1 MKNTTQYIALFGS
14 RIFEQVPLQFI
25 NEFREAA
32 LQRGYKL
39 LIFTT
44 YAETP
49 ENNEG
54 FWGEY
59 QIIHLIEYFQVQAFV
74 LLTDTIRYDGLTD
87 NILKITKKRGIPAF
101 SVGSRELDC
110 YNLTIDYSSGFEQMV
125 RHVVEDHGCRI
136 VDMIAGGKGEYYSE
150 MRVRAY
156 RKVLEENG
164 IAFEEERLVYGEF
177 WEIPTRAAMK
187 QILESPL
194 PFPEAIV
201 CANDTMA
208 ITACSILAERGYR
221 VPEDVIV
228 TGFDGIRDAKYH
240 YPVISTCEPDYAE
253 PILTIFEEMEYYKAH
268 GKFKAAGG
276 TIVFKIVK
284 DESCGCHVPDKRNGI
299 QMNYLASSLTDSDR
313 HIVAMNSLG
322 MAVCEA
328 DSIMRIAR
336 EIPVHFQPWNQCFR
350 FACVKRE
357 LLEGY
362 EVPESMQE
370 MVTLMRMEEGKF
382 ERPGEVFPVE
392 EIMPRMEEAM
402 LDNHPIDTFYIR
414 LLTTGMQV
422 YGYLIEGTQ
431 GLDARTLQRSNEF
444 TMYLSNMINIVL
456 HNAELS
462 EAYNRIAELSI
473 RDSLTGLLN
482 RRGFDQMLGK
492 HLLKQERKILFL
504 FSADMDRLKYINDTF
519 GHAEGDFAIKTVA
532 HAIEKAGGQECVC
545 ARFGGDEFVCAIVG
559 SREGEYTEEDFCK
572 RVDEVIAATRGV
584 EEKPYPIQVSIG
596 CSSMEIHEGLER
608 DKMFLAADRIMYE
621 KKAARK
627 RAMIS

>member
-164 IAFEEERLVYGEF
+164 IA
-177 WEIPTRAAMK
+177 
-187 QILESPL
+187 
-194 PFPEAIV
+194 
-201 CANDTMA
+201 
-208 ITACSILAERGYR
+208 
-221 VPEDVIV
+221 
-228 TGFDGIRDAKYH
+228 
-240 YPVISTCEPDYAE
+240 
-253 PILTIFEEMEYYKAH
+253 
-268 GKFKAAGG
+268 
-276 TIVFKIVK
+276 
-284 DESCGCHVPDKRNGI
+284 
-299 QMNYLASSLTDSDR
+299 
-313 HIVAMNSLG
+313 
-322 MAVCEA
+322 
-328 DSIMRIAR
+328 R

-370 MVTLMRMEEGKF
+370 MATLMRMEEGKF

-422 YGYLIEGTQ
+422 YGYLIEGTR

-462 EAYNRIAELSI
+462 EADNRIAELSI

-482 RRGFDQMLGK
+482 RRGFDQMLEK
-492 HLLKQERKILFL
+492 HLLKQEGKILFL

-519 GHAEGDFAIKTVA
+519 GHAEGDFAIKTLA
-532 HAIEKAGGQECVC
+532 HAIEKAGGQESVC

-572 RVDEVIAATRGV
+572 RVDEAIAVTRGV
-584 EEKPYPIQVSIG
+584 GEKPYPIQVSIG
-596 CSSMEIHEGLER
+596 CSSMGIHEGLER

-627 RAMIS
+627 RARIS

>member
-32 LQRGYKL
+32 IQRGYKI

-59 QIIHLIEYFQVQAFV
+59 QVIHLLEYFQVQAFV
-74 LLTDTIRYDGLTD
+74 LLTDTIKYDGLAD
-87 NILKITKKRGIPAF
+87 NIIKIAKKRGLPAF
-101 SVGSRELDC
+101 SIGTRELDC

-136 VDMIAGGKGEYYSE
+136 VDMIAGDKGEYYSE
-150 MRVRAY
+150 MRVCAY

-164 IAFEEERLVYGEF
+164 ITFEEERLVYGGF
-177 WEIPTRAAMK
+177 WEIPTRTAMK

-208 ITACSILAERGYR
+208 IAACSMLAERGYR

-240 YPVISTCEPDYAE
+240 YPVIATCEPDYRE
-253 PILTIFEEMEYYKAH
+253 PIQLILEEIEYYKKH
-268 GKFKAAGG
+268 GAYQGVGG
-276 TIVFKIVK
+276 KVTYKIVK
-284 DESCGCHVPDKRNGI
+284 DESCGCYVPDERNGM

-328 DSIMRIAR
+328 DSIMQIAR

-350 FACVKRE
+350 FVCVKRE

-362 EVPESMQE
+362 EVPEAMQQ
-370 MVTLMRMEEGKF
+370 MVTLMRMEEGRF
-382 ERPGEVFPVE
+382 EQPGEVFPVE
-392 EIMPRMEEAM
+392 EILPRMEEAM
-402 LDNHPIDTFYIR
+402 LDHHPIDTFYIR
-414 LLTTGMQV
+414 LLTTGMRV
-422 YGYLIEGTQ
+422 YGYLIEGTK

-444 TMYLSNMINIVL
+444 TMYLSNMMNIVL

-462 EAYNRIAELSI
+462 EAYNRITELSI

-482 RRGFDQMLGK
+482 RRGFDQILEK
-492 HLLKQERKILFL
+492 HLLKQEGKILFL
-504 FSADMDRLKYINDTF
+504 FSADMDQLKYINDSF

-532 HAIEKAGGQECVC
+532 YAIKKAGGQDSVC
-545 ARFGGDEFVCAIVG
+545 ARFGGDEFVCAIAG
-559 SREGEYTEEDFCK
+559 NKAGEYTEEVFCK
-572 RVDEVIAATRGV
+572 WVDEAIASTKGV
-584 EEKPYPIQVSIG
+584 REKPYPIRVSIG
-596 CSSMEIHEGLER
+596 CSSMEIHKGLER
-608 DKMFLAADRIMYE
+608 DKMFLAADRIMYARKAE
-621 KKAARK
+621 RKKAR
-627 RAMIS
+627 IL